1 MKILNIKESRKI
13 LKLTQEQLGKKMGVS
28 RKTVNNWENG
38 SEIPET
44 KRELLLSILSNI
56 ELENELKEPDLQYS
70 EAPGYQLKIKSLEEE
85 IQTRKNIITE
95 STDQCLITHQ
105 NKMIEL
111 LLLQIQEIKK
121 AEKNHLQE

>member
-13 LKLTQEQLGKKMGVS
+13 LGITQEQLAKKVGVS
-28 RKTVNNWENG
+28 RKTMNSYENG

-44 KRELLLSILSNI
+44 KRELLLTILSNI
-56 ELENELKEPDLQYS
+56 KVENELKEPDLEYI
-70 EAPGYQLKIKSLEEE
+70 EAPGYQLKIKSIEEE
-85 IQTRKNIITE
+85 IQTRRNIIKE
-95 STDQCLITHQ
+95 SADHCLIAHQ

-111 LLLQIQEIKK
+111 LLLQIHEIKK